1 MAYGLIIKNSSN
13 YIQIDEDHPNYTLIA
28 SGMVSIMAS
37 AKGKVNPVTVSFPS
51 QASPIVVCIGATG
64 SAFVTLDA
72 RTSTTIN
79 FVASAPISLPY
90 RIYAPTSDNP
100 GVMTGYGFIVKNAS
114 GKVVFNGNNTYMRV
128 GQVVFSTVGYGTR
141 PTVNHS
147 FGNAFVDA
155 TNLGWRMS
163 FRAAETITDF
173 AYATSLGM
181 QVGHGFYKYGEVV
194 TWTAQGIIRL
204 PDYTA
209 SDNTIEQ
216 AMVLSA

>member
-147 FGNAFVDA
+147 FGNAFVDITNVGARAFLTIA
-155 TNLGWRMS
+155 TYPGEPS
-163 FRAAETITDF
+163 F
-173 AYATSLGM
+173 ATGFGIK
-181 QVGHGFYKYGEVV
+181 VGSGFYQYGEVV
-194 TWTAQGIIRL
+194 IWAAPGLIANGYYECPNGVQ
-204 PDYTA
+204 
-209 SDNTIEQ
+209 Q